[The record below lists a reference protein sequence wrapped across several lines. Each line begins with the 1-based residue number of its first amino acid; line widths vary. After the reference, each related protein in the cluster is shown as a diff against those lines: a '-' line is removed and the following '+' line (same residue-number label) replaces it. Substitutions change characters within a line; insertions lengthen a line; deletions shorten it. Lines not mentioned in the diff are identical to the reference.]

1 MKTLVQHLDTY
12 RNPDENRRMHKMVG
26 PLLLLASLI
35 IPSALQQ
42 QAETVEEKLEVISDW
57 LVDWKTLSSDTQVL
71 ITRNQVLITENQDD
85 LQDTLNKV
93 VAEATEVKAQNE
105 QLLVDLA
112 DLVKTVQGTQNVT
125 SQLLVDLHVLKGRQA
140 VAGTIQGAQVFM
152 FLAYLSTLFVFYL
165 VKHCK
170 KHHKKVAREE
180 FELLESK
187 LQASR
192 SKRRA
197 AAAKAAKQSPQ

>member
-1 MKTLVQHLDTY
+1 
-12 RNPDENRRMHKMVG
+12 MVG

-57 LVDWKTLSSDTQVL
+57 LVDWKTLSSDAQLL
-71 ITRNQVLITENQDD
+71 ITRNQGKIADNQDN
-85 LQDTLNKV
+85 LQDTLNEV

-170 KHHKKVAREE
+170 KHHKKAAREE

-192 SKRRA
+192 NKRRA
-197 AAAKAAKQSPQ
+197 AAARAAKQSPQ

>member
-1 MKTLVQHLDTY
+1 MFA
-12 RNPDENRRMHKMVG
+12 

-35 IPSALQQ
+35 IPPALQQ
-42 QAETVEEKLEVISDW
+42 QTETVEETIELISSDIQLISGW
-57 LVDWKTLSSDTQVL
+57 LVNWKEWSSDNL
-71 ITRNQVLITENQDD
+71 LKIADNQDN
-85 LQDTLNKV
+85 LQDTLNEV

-197 AAAKAAKQSPQ
+197 AAARAAKQSPQ

>member
-1 MKTLVQHLDTY
+1 MY
-12 RNPDENRRMHKMVG
+12 G
-26 PLLLLASLI
+26 CLLLLALAIS
-35 IPSALQQ
+35 PSAPQQ
-42 QAETVEEKLEVISDW
+42 QTRTAEQSIVALAELLGE
-57 LVDWKTLSSDTQVL
+57 WKTQTTVTNNIFATGL
-71 ITRNQVLITENQDD
+71 DD
-85 LQDTLNKV
+85 ILD
-93 VAEATEVKAQNE
+93 EAAEVKAQNE

-125 SQLLVDLHVLKGRQA
+125 SQLLVDLQVLKGRQA
-140 VAGTIQGAQVFM
+140 VAGAIQGAQVFM
-152 FLAYLSTLFVFYL
+152 FLAYLSTIFVIYL

>member
-1 MKTLVQHLDTY
+1 MYGCLFLV
-12 RNPDENRRMHKMVG
+12 V
-26 PLLLLASLI
+26 LAIS
-35 IPSALQQ
+35 PSASQQ
-42 QAETVEEKLEVISDW
+42 QTKTNLQVWERTTDLSEILLDVRVKLVTYQDNIREE
-57 LVDWKTLSSDTQVL
+57 
-71 ITRNQVLITENQDD
+71 
-85 LQDTLNKV
+85 
-93 VAEATEVKAQNE
+93 AAEVKEQNE
-105 QLLVDLA
+105 QILVDVA
-112 DLVKTVQGTQNVT
+112 DLVKAVQVTQNVT

>member
-1 MKTLVQHLDTY
+1 MKTLVQHLDTH
-12 RNPDENRRMHKMVG
+12 RNPDEKRRMFSMYG
-26 PLLLLASLI
+26 CLLLLALAIS
-35 IPSALQQ
+35 PSAPQQ
-42 QAETVEEKLEVISDW
+42 QTRTAEQSIVALAELLGEWKTQTIRNQHLLATGLDDIEDEAARVKALNEQF
-57 LVDWKTLSSDTQVL
+57 LVDF
-71 ITRNQVLITENQDD
+71 
-85 LQDTLNKV
+85 
-93 VAEATEVKAQNE
+93 
-105 QLLVDLA
+105 A
-112 DLVKTVQGTQNVT
+112 DLVKTVQVTQNVT

-197 AAAKAAKQSPQ
+197 AAARAAKQSPQ